1 MIELF
6 KSQMDYIFFIYGM
19 SFFIL
24 AAACLLLIKTQET
37 KLPWFW
43 LGMFGFTHAINEWL
57 DLFAISIGDNP
68 AFNLSRLLIILL
80 SFVFLAQFSWLS
92 FLALKGKFL
101 NQWFFIPWLLLA
113 YLGWHFG
120 REEGFNFTCR
130 YLVGFVS
137 ALSAGVFLILHSL
150 KLRNNHGRLIAA
162 LGFFIGAYAFTQ
174 LVIFHPPVLLKHTL
188 FNQEHFAQFFGFP
201 IQLLRCALAIC
212 AAFII
217 LTYWYL
223 LERWKDRQGLSRII
237 WKRILII
244 FLAYSGLIISGWLI
258 THNIGIYLRQSNIDE
273 LSAKANT
280 ASAAINYRRLA
291 RLTAT
296 AADIGAPDYGRIKE
310 QLKAINEANIDL
322 IYVYLLRLDN
332 GKIIFLADSEPD
344 SSANSSPPG
353 QVYEEAPSEL
363 KARFLS
369 QKTFIVDAY
378 TDRWGSWVSAFAPV
392 VDLENNKMV
401 ALIGM
406 DMDIKMWQHKIFHHR
421 LLGIFISFCMFIL
434 FSVFFIIS
442 QINRA
447 SAEKIAVSQ
456 KHLQALID
464 NIPTPIFYK
473 NIQGKYLGCN
483 FAFARFY
490 GLTKEAVVGKTIF
503 DINPRQPAEIIYGM
517 DMELFGLNRSDSK
530 TCEVDIPDGEG
541 IKHSMLLSKSTY
553 PGPDGKIAGLVG
565 VMQDIT
571 ERKNRETRLLALNRA
586 VEQSPVVVVITD
598 KEGNITYVNP
608 KFVQLTGYEYY
619 EVTGKNP
626 RILKSGEQPP
636 EFYKNLWDTIL
647 AGGQWQG
654 EFHNKRKDGSFYWES
669 ASISAVKDAKG
680 VITNFIAV
688 KEDVTER
695 KKILEELK
703 RKNSELEKLDQLK
716 SDFVSIVSHELR
728 TPLSITKE
736 GISLILDGV
745 TGRINP
751 KQQKVL
757 ATSMNNIDRLAR
769 IINNLLDI
777 SKIESG
783 KAELKKKN
791 VDFKALIKN
800 VFSAFENKAG
810 EKGLELRF
818 SLSQGQREAVLCIDE
833 DKIIQVFTNLLSNS
847 IKFTEQGHIDV
858 SLINRENEIE
868 FVVSDTGVGIS
879 AEALPKVFDKFM
891 QFGRTA
897 GSGEKGTGLGLSIAK
912 GLVELHGG
920 RIWAESE
927 LGKGTKFIFT
937 LPKYRE
943 C

>member
-1 MIELF
+1 
-6 KSQMDYIFFIYGM
+6 MDYIFFIYGM

-24 AAACLLLIKTQET
+24 AAACLLLIKTQEI

-57 DLFAISIGDNP
+57 DLFSISIGDNP
-68 AFNLSRLLIILL
+68 VFSLLRLVTMLL
-80 SFVFLAQFSWLS
+80 SFIFLAQFSWLS
-92 FLALKGKFL
+92 FLALKGKPL
-101 NQWFFIPWLLLA
+101 NQLFFIPWLFLA

-120 REEGFNFTCR
+120 KEEGFNFTCR
-130 YLVGFVS
+130 YLIVFVS
-137 ALSAGVFLILHSL
+137 ALSAGVFLILHAL
-150 KLRNNHGRLIAA
+150 KLRNNYGRLIAA
-162 LGFFIGAYAFTQ
+162 LGLFIGAYAFTQ
-174 LVIFHPPVLLKHTL
+174 LVISHPFALLKHTL
-188 FNQEHFAQFFGFP
+188 FNQENFAQFFGFP

-212 AAFII
+212 AAFTI

-223 LERWKDRQGLSRII
+223 LQGWLDIKGLSRKI
-237 WKRILII
+237 WKRILLI
-244 FLAYSGLIISGWLI
+244 FLVYLALIISGWLI
-258 THNIGIYLRQSNIDE
+258 THNIGIYLRQSNVDE

-280 ASAAINYRRLA
+280 ASAAINYRRLVK
-291 RLTAT
+291 LTAT
-296 AADIGAPDYGRIKE
+296 AADIGTPDYGRIKE
-310 QLKAINEANIDL
+310 QLKAINEANLDL
-322 IYVYLLRLDN
+322 TYVYLMRLDN

-344 SSANSSPPG
+344 FSPNSSPPG
-353 QVYEEAPSEL
+353 QVYEEAAPEL
-363 KARFLS
+363 KIRFS
-369 QKTFIVDAY
+369 NQRTFIVDAY

-392 VDLENNKMV
+392 LDLETNKMV

-406 DMDIKMWQHKIFHHR
+406 DMDIRVWQQMISRHR

-442 QINRA
+442 QINHA

-456 KHLQALID
+456 RYLQTLID
-464 NIPTPIFYK
+464 NIPNPVFYK
-473 NIQGKYLGCN
+473 NNQGAYLGCN
-483 FAFARFY
+483 FAFAQLY
-490 GLTKEAVVGKTIF
+490 GLTKEAVIGKNIF
-503 DINPRQPAEIIYGM
+503 DINPQDLAEVSYRMDRELFTSSNVDSKVYEAEILDANG
-517 DMELFGLNRSDSK
+517 
-530 TCEVDIPDGEG
+530 V
-541 IKHSMLLSKSTY
+541 KHIMLLSKSTY

-571 ERKNRETRLLALNRA
+571 ERKNKEIRLLALNRA
-586 VEQSPVVVVITD
+586 VEQSPAVVVITD

-608 KFVQLTGYEYY
+608 KFVQLTGYEYH
-619 EVTGKNP
+619 EAIGKNP
-626 RILKSGEQPP
+626 RILRSGEQPP

-647 AGGQWQG
+647 AGKEWRG
-654 EFHNKRKDGSFYWES
+654 EFHNKKKDGSFYWES

-703 RKNSELEKLDQLK
+703 QKNIELEKLDQLK

-745 TGRINP
+745 TGSINP

-783 KAELKKKN
+783 KTELKKN
-791 VDFKALIKN
+791 NIDLRDLIKN
-800 VFSAFENKAG
+800 VFSAFENKAR

-818 SLSQGQREAVLCIDE
+818 SLPQEQGKVVLCIDE

-847 IKFTEQGHIDV
+847 IKFTEKGHIGV
-858 SLINRENEIE
+858 SFIDRENEVE
-868 FVVSDTGVGIS
+868 FVISDTGVGIS
-879 AEALPKVFDKFM
+879 AEDLPKVFDKFL

-927 LGKGTKFIFT
+927 LGKGAKFIFT